1 MAITEKYVTVA
12 GGGLHDGS
20 SEANAWTFTEALAN
34 AVAGDRVNVKL
45 GTHTCT
51 TASTVNGTY
60 TDPIYVRG
68 YVSTIGDLDGSTLGT
83 RVGGTDIPLV
93 QGNNNNLGFTGKFV
107 NFSHIEFQGTAHARG
122 VWKLGDASIAR
133 SCRFTNTSSTSYDC
147 LALGRSVLQDCYLY
161 TPSQYSSAVN
171 GINGTI
177 IDCVLEGVTGV
188 TPRGA
193 YCRTMINCLFKG
205 FVLGAELASDAR
217 LTITGCTFVDCTT
230 GVKFFTYGYG
240 FVASSCYF
248 SGCTTAISLVA
259 NGSNNEGNVLVNS
272 CCYHNVTTQLS
283 GIDFQYFAKTDS
295 TDQFVDSASGDYT
308 LKPTSNGYNGM
319 EPAAIAGLGTTNQK
333 DIGMIRHQDAGGGG
347 GGGSTHYDPFENPRF

>member
-107 NFSHIEFQGTAHARG
+107 NFSHIEFQGIAHARG